1 MPSNATPRGRPSS
14 SKERVPAPV
23 SMITE
28 AQGGGRP
35 KKILNSY
42 CTYTLHLHWQWV
54 PEDIRNPFTCFISPL
69 RSWGQGGGPLPV
81 RHLAPGAADGAVRSA
96 HTRRVVEVRG
106 DGPPAEGGGGRGRED
121 ESNFK
126 LLRGG
131 KNTASHQ
138 MLLFCGGGVQ
148 SERLEGMRSFAVGP
162 EATGRPL
169 ARVTKNPHPRSSPPS
184 IRSSWTSSRAT
195 PTTKLYIC
203 SA

>member
-1 MPSNATPRGRPSS
+1 MAPPCGVVRGVPKMPSNATPRGRPSS

-35 KKILNSY
+35 RKILNSY

-69 RSWGQGGGPLPV
+69 RSWGPGGGPLPV

-96 HTRRVVEVRG
+96 NTRRVVEVRG
-106 DGPPAEGGGGRGRED
+106 DGPPAEGGGRGRED

-126 LLRGG
+126 LLRGR
-131 KNTASHQ
+131 KTRPATKCC
-138 MLLFCGGGVQ
+138 FFVVGG
-148 SERLEGMRSFAVGP
+148 F
-162 EATGRPL
+162 
-169 ARVTKNPHPRSSPPS
+169 
-184 IRSSWTSSRAT
+184 SRRDW
-195 PTTKLYIC
+195 KV
-203 SA
+203 